1 MTIMQLL
8 SGVASRGTTV
18 VCTLH
23 QPRPQAFEL
32 LDGVLLLS
40 RGRVAFFGAPS
51 AVAEHFASAGCPLG
65 GEGGGLVAGGVGL
78 GLGLGS
84 GLGHAD
90 AMLDVVAEAESAEGD
105 MDGGS
110 EAGAV
115 IMSRDVL
122 VEKVRCHQGFLVRR
136 DRVFFFGVGE
146 RVTCVIAVDSHGY
159 TCFRFYSVS

>member
-1 MTIMQLL
+1 MHLL

-51 AVAEHFASAGCPLG
+51 AVADHFASVGCPLG
-65 GEGGGLVAGGVGL
+65 VEGGGLVAGGVGL
-78 GLGLGS
+78 GLGL

-90 AMLDVVAEAESAEGD
+90 AMLDVVAEAESAEED
-105 MDGGS
+105 VDGGS
-110 EAGAV
+110 ERGPV

-122 VEKVRCHQGFLVRR
+122 VEKVRRHEGFLVRK
-136 DRVFFFGVGE
+136 DRILFFLGGGKG
-146 RVTCVIAVDSHGY
+146 TCVVAVEDTHVLE
-159 TCFRFYSVS
+159 R